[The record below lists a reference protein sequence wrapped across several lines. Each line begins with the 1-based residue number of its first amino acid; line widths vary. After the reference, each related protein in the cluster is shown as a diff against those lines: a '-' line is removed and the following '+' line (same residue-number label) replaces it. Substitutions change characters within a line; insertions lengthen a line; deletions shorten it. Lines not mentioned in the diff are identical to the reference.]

1 VALRTVAI
9 IGRPNVGKS
18 TLFNRIIGERR
29 AVVHET
35 PGVTRDRIVERA
47 QWGSHEFLLMD
58 TGGIVP
64 HGQEGSAY
72 DALVAEIAQEALTEA
87 DVALFLVDGQTGPT
101 DWDQTIAGAL
111 RRHERPVLLVVN
123 KVEKDAVRL
132 AVPDFYKLGLGE
144 PFAISALHGRGVADL
159 LDRVVADFPP
169 APPERPCDCRVAIVG
184 RPNVGKSSLLNALVG
199 RREALVSEFPGT
211 TRDSIHTD
219 LKWHGRTLRLVDT
232 AGLRR
237 KTRVDEAVEAFSAMR
252 TLRALA
258 DCDVAVLV
266 VDVSAGTV
274 AQDARIAAEIHN
286 GGKGILVAF
295 NKWDL
300 VEKDHAT
307 YRQVWEE
314 FLRQVPFLTYAP
326 WFTFSALSGQRMGR
340 VLELVWEVHSA
351 RHLRVE
357 TAEINTFLKAV
368 VARQGPRHHQGG
380 VGKIYFSTQAETAP
394 PTFVL
399 SVNSPRLFAR
409 DYLRYL
415 NNQIRAQY
423 GFPGNRI
430 FLRLKKH

>member
-1 VALRTVAI
+1 
-9 IGRPNVGKS
+9 
-18 TLFNRIIGERR
+18 
-29 AVVHET
+29 
-35 PGVTRDRIVERA
+35 
-47 QWGSHEFLLMD
+47 
-58 TGGIVP
+58 
-64 HGQEGSAY
+64 
-72 DALVAEIAQEALTEA
+72 
-87 DVALFLVDGQTGPT
+87 
-101 DWDQTIAGAL
+101 
-111 RRHERPVLLVVN
+111 
-123 KVEKDAVRL
+123 
-132 AVPDFYKLGLGE
+132 
-144 PFAISALHGRGVADL
+144 
-159 LDRVVADFPP
+159 
-169 APPERPCDCRVAIVG
+169 
-184 RPNVGKSSLLNALVG
+184 
-199 RREALVSEFPGT
+199 
-211 TRDSIHTD
+211 
-219 LKWHGRTLRLVDT
+219 
-232 AGLRR
+232 
-237 KTRVDEAVEAFSAMR
+237 
-252 TLRALA
+252 
-258 DCDVAVLV
+258 VLV

-380 VGKIYFSTQAETAP
+380 VGKIYFATQAETAP